1 QIEADMFELS
11 SKEAAEFLRDLGV
24 QDSGV
29 SQLIRSTYALL
40 GLSSYFTTGEQET
53 RAWTFKNGMKAPQC
67 AGIIHGDFEKGFIKA
82 EVVSCDDVIKY
93 SGWHGA
99 REAGKARLEGKDYEF
114 VDGDVAIFRFNS

>member
-1 QIEADMFELS
+1 MLELDQE
-11 SKEAAEFLRDLGV
+11 EAAEFLRDLGA

-29 SQLIRSTYALL
+29 SQLIKNTYALL

-53 RAWTFKNGMKAPQC
+53 RAWTFRKGMKAPQC

-82 EVVSCDDVIKY
+82 EVVSYGDMVKY

-114 VDGDVAIFRFNS
+114 TDGDIAIFRFNG

>member
-1 QIEADMFELS
+1 MWFVLKLRPTHSNSARSFAANSKRLCIARFS
-11 SKEAAEFLRDLGV
+11 SD
-24 QDSGV
+24 
-29 SQLIRSTYALL
+29 
-40 GLSSYFTTGEQET
+40 FTTGEQET
-53 RAWTFKNGMKAPQC
+53 RAWTFKNRMKAPQC

-114 VDGDVAIFRFNS
+114 IDGDAAISRFNS